1 MDHACDSVL
10 PKGAEENKEGAQNW
24 NTLKNN
30 WEESSSWKRIRV
42 LLEKKDKILCHE
54 IGAGD

>member
-42 LLEKKDKILCHE
+42 LLENKDK
-54 IGAGD
+54 DSVS